1 MAQSLKAVERR
12 TAVDSVFDHL
22 YAEIVSMQLLPGT
35 KISEAEIASKFDVSR
50 QPVRDAFSRLEN
62 LDLLLIRPQKATEVK
77 RFSYTAITRSRFV
90 RASVE
95 AEVLRRAAREC
106 DKDGADIL
114 EARLQEQETSVKE
127 NDYDRFRSLDYAF
140 HESICSVGKVDFAF
154 DVITQEKAK
163 VDRLCV
169 LGLAARDERLD
180 QLLDDH
186 IAIAASISRNDEEG
200 AVKAG
205 MLHLSRLDTTISNIR
220 KEHVDYF
227 DD

>member
-1 MAQSLKAVERR
+1 MVEKLKSVERR

-22 YAEIVSMQLLPGT
+22 YEEIVSMQLLPGA
-35 KISEAEIASKFDVSR
+35 KISEAEIAGLFNVSR

-77 RFSYTAITRSRFV
+77 RFSFSAITTARFV
-90 RASVE
+90 RAALES
-95 AEVLRRAAREC
+95 EVLRRAARTC
-106 DKDGADIL
+106 NRKGAEIL
-114 EARLQEQETSVKE
+114 NARLSEQMAAVKTS
-127 NDYDRFRSLDYAF
+127 NYDQFRSLDYEF
-140 HESICSVGKVDFAF
+140 HESLCTVAEVDFAF
-154 DVITQEKAK
+154 DVIAREKAK

-169 LGLAARDERLD
+169 LGLKKDEGLD

-186 IAIAASISRNDEEG
+186 KTIAEMVISKDEER

-205 MLHLSRLDTTISNIR
+205 MLHLSRLDSTIDDIR
-220 KEHVDYF
+220 LKNADYF